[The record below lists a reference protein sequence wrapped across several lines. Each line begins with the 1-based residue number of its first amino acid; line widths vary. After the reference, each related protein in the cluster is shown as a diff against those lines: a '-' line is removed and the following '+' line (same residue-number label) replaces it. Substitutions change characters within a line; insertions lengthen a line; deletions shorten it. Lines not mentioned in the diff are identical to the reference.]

1 MNNKKKHLKEDTS
14 FTLSKGSS
22 PYRIYRAPEPVLNA
36 DDKLKQNWI
45 VRRQMQQE
53 ANIQKLQT
61 VAEIEKLEQPL
72 FNLFRDITNIRN
84 MIEDCKSWP
93 MVTQQNIDTMK
104 EMQDI
109 FDGMNK
115 DIVLKIIPLLD
126 QLGLKPNMNKGDE

>member
-22 PYRIYRAPEPVLNA
+22 PYKIYKAPDPVMNA

-45 VRRQMQQE
+45 IRRQMEQE

-61 VAEIEKLEQPL
+61 VGEIDKLKDPI

-84 MIEDCKSWP
+84 LIEDSKSYP
-93 MVTQQNIDTMK
+93 MVTQQNIDKMV
-104 EMQDI
+104 EIQDV
-109 FDGMNK
+109 FDEMNK
-115 DIVLKIIPLLD
+115 NIVVKIIPMLD
-126 QLGLKPNMNKGDE
+126 ELGLKSHD

>member
-1 MNNKKKHLKEDTS
+1 MNNKKHLKEDTS

>member
-1 MNNKKKHLKEDTS
+1 MNNSKKHLKEDTS

-22 PYRIYRAPEPVLNA
+22 PYKIYRAPDPVMNA

-45 VRRQMQQE
+45 IRRQIEQQ

-84 MIEDCKSWP
+84 LIEDCKSFP
-93 MVTQQNIDTMK
+93 MVTQQNIDTMV
-104 EMQDI
+104 EMQEI

-126 QLGLKPNMNKGDE
+126 QLGLKPNMNKGE

>member
-1 MNNKKKHLKEDTS
+1 MNKKKHLKEDTS

-22 PYRIYRAPEPVLNA
+22 PYKLYRAPEPVLNA

-45 VRRQMQQE
+45 IRRQIEQE

-72 FNLFRDITNIRN
+72 FNLFRDITSIRN
-84 MIEDCKSWP
+84 LIEDCKSWP
-93 MVTQQNIDTMK
+93 MVTQQNIRTMK

-115 DIVLKIIPLLD
+115 DIITKIIPLLD
-126 QLGLKPNMNKGDE
+126 ELGLKPNMNKGE

>member
-1 MNNKKKHLKEDTS
+1 MNKKKHLNEDTS

-22 PYRIYRAPEPVLNA
+22 PYRLYRAPEPVLNA

-45 VRRQMQQE
+45 IRRQIEQE

-61 VAEIEKLEQPL
+61 VAQIEKLEQPL
-72 FNLFRDITNIRN
+72 FNLFRDITSIRN

-93 MVTQQNIDTMK
+93 MVTQQNIRTMK

-115 DIVLKIIPLLD
+115 DIILKIIPLLD
-126 QLGLKPNMNKGDE
+126 ELGLKPNMNKGE

>member
-1 MNNKKKHLKEDTS
+1 MNRKKHLKEDTS

-22 PYRIYRAPEPVLNA
+22 PYKIYRAPEPVMNA

-45 VRRQMQQE
+45 IRRQMQQE

-72 FNLFRDITNIRN
+72 FNLFRDITSIRN
-84 MIEDCKSWP
+84 LIEDCKSWP
-93 MVTQQNIDTMK
+93 MVTQQNIRTMK

-115 DIVLKIIPLLD
+115 DIITKIIPLLD
-126 QLGLKPNMNKGDE
+126 ELGLKPNMNKGE

>member
-1 MNNKKKHLKEDTS
+1 MNKKKHLKEDTS

-22 PYRIYRAPEPVLNA
+22 PYKLYRAPEPVMNA

-45 VRRQMQQE
+45 IRRQMEQE

-72 FNLFRDITNIRN
+72 FNLFRDITSIRN

-93 MVTQQNIDTMK
+93 MVTQQNIRTMK

-115 DIVLKIIPLLD
+115 DFITKIIPLLD
-126 QLGLKPNMNKGDE
+126 ELGLKPNMNKGE

>member
-1 MNNKKKHLKEDTS
+1 MNNKKHLKEDTS

-22 PYRIYRAPEPVLNA
+22 PYKIYRAPDPVMNA

-45 VRRQMQQE
+45 IRRQMEQE

-61 VAEIEKLEQPL
+61 VGEIEKLKDPI

-84 MIEDCKSWP
+84 LIEDSKSYP
-93 MVTQQNIDTMK
+93 MVTDENRLTMK

-115 DIVLKIIPLLD
+115 DIVMKIIPLID
-126 QLGLKPNMNKGDE
+126 ELGLKSNMNKGN